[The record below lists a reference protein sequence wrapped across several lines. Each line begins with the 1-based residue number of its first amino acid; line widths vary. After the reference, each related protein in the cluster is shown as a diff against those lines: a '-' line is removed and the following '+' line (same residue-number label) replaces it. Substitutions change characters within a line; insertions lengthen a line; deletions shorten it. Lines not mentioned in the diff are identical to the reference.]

1 MVTKSV
7 NNKTPCCSQYSED
20 SMAFFLTLAVVV
32 TIVMTVMISV
42 MVMMWVIGPDS
53 HNNLR

>member
-1 MVTKSV
+1 
-7 NNKTPCCSQYSED
+7 
-20 SMAFFLTLAVVV
+20 MAFFLTLAVVV